1 MDYISDKVIEK
12 LEKKGNSNSNSSLKE
27 AFYIELIKFG
37 FASDLAIGSFY
48 VIKRLLSANVVI
60 SKDKKER
67 LANKLKRPDVAKMD
81 FSSHEARFF
90 TDIISADEIDVT
102 FEGESFIAILLIA
115 YTITCVLLT
124 LPSSLFTIML
134 CT

>member
-12 LEKKGNSNSNSSLKE
+12 FEKKGNSNSNSSLKE

-37 FASDLAIGSFY
+37 FASVLAIGGFY

-60 SKDKKER
+60 SKDKKDG

-102 FEGESFIAILLIA
+102 FEGESFITILQ
-115 YTITCVLLT
+115 
-124 LPSSLFTIML
+124 
-134 CT
+134 

>member
-37 FASDLAIGSFY
+37 FASVLAIGSFY